1 MVALVDRRFGRLLDA
16 LARHDLWG
24 VFGDAISITDGEWTL
39 HQPPVAGNEPLYWYG
54 FQDSVTQDFGPVED
68 GRRDVDRSW
77 VEERDPWLS
86 DLREDPNELY
96 NRAEERP
103 EKRHEMQRALRE
115 TLVSLDAPS
124 EQLERLGL
132 ADR

>member
-1 MVALVDRRFGRLLDA
+1 MVALVDRWFGRLLDA

-24 VFGDAISITDGEWTL
+24 VFGGAISITDGEWTL

-54 FQDSVTQDFGPVED
+54 LQDSVTQDLGPVED

-115 TLVSLDAPS
+115 TLVSLDAPF